1 MSDWTEYHPGLDWPK
16 GDNIKW
22 QNLCGGK
29 WHDIKES
36 DPKEWWEYGHRVR
49 YRILEVKTRG
59 QLADD
64 AWKVTPIYSKPGFAG
79 FRYGFYAGWQA
90 SRENPEVE

>member
-1 MSDWTEYHPGLDWPK
+1 MSTWVEYRAGDEWPE
-16 GDNIKW
+16 GDNFKW
-22 QNLCGGK
+22 QNMNNYT
-29 WHDIKES
+29 WHDINAS
-36 DPKEWWEYGHRVR
+36 DAEQWWEYGHRVR
-49 YRILEVKTRG
+49 YRIPEVKTRG

>member
-1 MSDWTEYHPGLDWPK
+1 MDRIPSPRLEWPE
-16 GDNIKW
+16 GDNVEW
-22 QNLCGGK
+22 QFKNTSEWLST
-29 WHDIKES
+29 DS
-36 DPKEWWEYGHRVR
+36 PKYWWEIGHRVR
-49 YRILEVKTRG
+49 YRIPEVKTRG